1 MRATAMI
8 EAGYM
13 ARKISAKPDWI
24 KASGVVDICSVSYC
38 ISEAFCHYIGHWK
51 HNGYWFF
58 DSPSVIREIASTE
71 SIDLSAYRLFY
82 YEVYELQFDE
92 ERRSWQPFEP
102 DRAFTT
108 QVEIPARKQL
118 LGFDVVS
125 FDAQTTP
132 ECSPLSCNNLAE
144 SIEVNEH
151 CLLPSLESATRLL
164 ESGAFDN
171 SEPGPFRVLG
181 VYSCGD

>member
-1 MRATAMI
+1 MI

-13 ARKISAKPDWI
+13 AKKVPSRPDWI
-24 KASGVVDICSVSYC
+24 KAPGVVDVCSVSYC
-38 ISEAFCHYIGHWK
+38 ISEAFCDYIGHWK

-58 DSPSVIREIASTE
+58 DSPPVIREIASAH

-82 YEVYELQFDE
+82 YEVYKLQFDE
-92 ERRSWQPFEP
+92 ERRVWQRFEA

-108 QVEIPARKQL
+108 QVEVPAWKQL

-125 FDAQTTP
+125 FDAQTAP

-144 SIEVNEH
+144 SIAVNEH
-151 CLLPSLESATRLL
+151 CLLPSFESARQLL
-164 ESGAFDN
+164 ESGTFTG
-171 SEPGPFRVLG
+171 SEPGPFRVFA
-181 VYSCGD
+181 VYSCGEA

>member
-1 MRATAMI
+1 MI

-13 ARKISAKPDWI
+13 ARKISAKRDWI
-24 KASGVVDICSVSYC
+24 KAPDVVDICSVSYC
-38 ISEAFCHYIGHWK
+38 ISEAFCDYIQHWK

-58 DSPSVIREIASTE
+58 DSPAVMGEIASAQST
-71 SIDLSAYRLFY
+71 DLSAYRFFY

-92 ERRSWQPFEP
+92 ERRVWQPFEP
-102 DRAFTT
+102 DPAFATK
-108 QVEIPARKQL
+108 VEVPAHKQL

-125 FDAQTTP
+125 FDAQTIP

-151 CLLPSLESATRLL
+151 CLLPSLETARQLL

-171 SEPGPFRVLG
+171 SEPGPFRVFG
-181 VYSCGD
+181 VYSYGD

>member
-1 MRATAMI
+1 MI
-8 EAGYM
+8 DAGYM
-13 ARKISAKPDWI
+13 AKELPGRPDWI
-24 KASGVVDICSVSYC
+24 KAPDVVDICSVSYC
-38 ISEAFCHYIGHWK
+38 ISKPFCDYIGHWK

-58 DSPSVIREIASTE
+58 DSPAVIREIASEE

-82 YEVYELQFDE
+82 YEVYRFQFDE
-92 ERRSWQPFEP
+92 ERRVWQSFEP

-108 QVEIPARKQL
+108 EVELPAQKQL

-151 CLLPSLESATRLL
+151 CLLPSLESAKRLL
-164 ESGAFDN
+164 DSGAFDN
-171 SEPGPFRVLG
+171 SEPGPFRVFA
-181 VYSCGD
+181 VYSCGEA